1 MIFMYW
7 MQSLIL
13 GNAWALTGFQPCVR
27 FIPCTTGSGR
37 AVPRAVNPILN
48 LLLGSRS
55 RMSPFTYSVVKFQQD
70 FMRGAL
76 IGNLEW
82 EDQTRVTGWLVSH
95 VPILEIFGD
104 YTLWKKSCTPIHKGS
119 FNGWFPT
126 STIGANLHP
135 TTGRRDLGPALG
147 EGGGQVLRASQL
159 ISLEWVTV
167 PPHHEHKPGESLPTF
182 KRNLVFQLSTPL
194 FGRIYLN

>member
-1 MIFMYW
+1 LVMHELWRAFSPVSGLFPARLVVAAQCLVLW
-7 MQSLIL
+7 TQFWTCCWVPEAGCLHSHIL
-13 GNAWALTGFQPCVR
+13 LSSSNR
-27 FIPCTTGSGR
+27 I
-37 AVPRAVNPILN
+37 
-48 LLLGSRS
+48 
-55 RMSPFTYSVVKFQQD
+55 